1 MIDSAPCA
9 NTRIQSMLRLG
20 EPGLALMLPKP
31 ESGLRDSMLSAID
44 QSRAST
50 AGGMQL
56 LSVSFVGGAG
66 SNELTSRGSLGSTG
80 SIAVCPARAVKM
92 HLTTGAAAF
101 APNPL
106 FSR

>member
-1 MIDSAPCA
+1 MIARAPCA
-9 NTRIQSMLRLG
+9 RTRIQSMLRLG

-66 SNELTSRGSLGSTG
+66 SNELRSSGSLGNTG
-80 SIAVCPARAVKM
+80 SIAVWPARAVKM
-92 HLTTGAAAF
+92 HLTPGAAAL
-101 APNPL
+101 APKPL